1 LVATGIS
8 VSSQLETVLQKMLVS
23 KSGDRYQSAEE
34 VLQALQS
41 YATSPPP
48 DVNISQMRTINF
60 VGQKP

>member
-1 LVATGIS
+1 
-8 VSSQLETVLQKMLVS
+8 MLV

-41 YATSPPP
+41 YATSPP

-60 VGQKP
+60 VGQNLNP